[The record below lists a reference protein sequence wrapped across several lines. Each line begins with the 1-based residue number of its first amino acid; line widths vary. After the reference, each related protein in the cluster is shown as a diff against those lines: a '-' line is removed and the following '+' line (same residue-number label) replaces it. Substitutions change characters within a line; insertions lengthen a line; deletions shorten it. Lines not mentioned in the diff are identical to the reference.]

1 MHVCSLFTI
10 SRTIIDCK
18 DMQTGRWQ
26 SFERAADGV
35 MIGPAGVIPS
45 GGRFQLRR
53 SILNQIISTSP
64 LDSARLALGPGTANI
79 YISSFKQT
87 GLWTWHSQKIHHFIQ
102 TGWPFELSAANRSIT
117 VFKQCKLFIYWF
129 RRADTWTQR
138 QKDHYFQDNWSGP

>member
-1 MHVCSLFTI
+1 
-10 SRTIIDCK
+10 
-18 DMQTGRWQ
+18 
-26 SFERAADGV
+26 

-53 SILNQIISTSP
+53 PILNQIILTSP

-102 TGWPFELSAANRSIT
+102 KAGLLSLAQPTDPSLYSNSVSSSYIDSDGLTLGLNAKRIIT
-117 VFKQCKLFIYWF
+117 SKTIDL
-129 RRADTWTQR
+129 
-138 QKDHYFQDNWSGP
+138 DHKK